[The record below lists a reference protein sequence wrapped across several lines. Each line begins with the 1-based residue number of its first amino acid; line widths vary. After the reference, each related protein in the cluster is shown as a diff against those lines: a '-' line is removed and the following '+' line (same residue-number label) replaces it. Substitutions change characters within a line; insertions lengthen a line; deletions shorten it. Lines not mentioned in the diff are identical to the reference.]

1 MPKNYLLDTNICIYL
16 FKGKYN
22 IRKKLKEVGTEHCF
36 VSEITLAELIYGA
49 QCSSNVKKHTKE
61 IEDLVSII
69 HVLPIRPALQDYGR
83 VKKELRLSGM
93 MIENFDLLIG
103 VTALTNNLVMVT
115 ENTKHISHIQGLE
128 IENWV
133 ERS

>member
-1 MPKNYLLDTNICIYL
+1 MARGYLLDTNICIYL

-22 IRKKLKEVGTEHCF
+22 IRKKLTEVGLKHCF
-36 VSEITLAELIYGA
+36 ISEITLAELIYGA

-61 IEDLVSII
+61 IEDLLSILQ
-69 HVLPIRPALQDYGR
+69 VLPIRPILTDYGR
-83 VKKELRLSGM
+83 VKKELRLAGM

-103 VTALTNNLVMVT
+103 VTALANNLVMIT
-115 ENTKHISHIQGLE
+115 ENVKHVGHIPGLK

-133 ERS
+133 EK

>member
-1 MPKNYLLDTNICIYL
+1 MARGYLLDTNICIYL

-22 IRKKLKEVGTEHCF
+22 IRKKLTEVGLKHCF
-36 VSEITLAELIYGA
+36 ISEITLAELIYGA

-61 IEDLVSII
+61 IEDLLSILQ
-69 HVLPIRPALQDYGR
+69 VLPIRPILTDYGR
-83 VKKELRLSGM
+83 VKKELRLAGM

-103 VTALTNNLVMVT
+103 VTALANNLVMVT
-115 ENTKHISHIQGLE
+115 ENVKHVGHIPGLK

-133 ERS
+133 EK